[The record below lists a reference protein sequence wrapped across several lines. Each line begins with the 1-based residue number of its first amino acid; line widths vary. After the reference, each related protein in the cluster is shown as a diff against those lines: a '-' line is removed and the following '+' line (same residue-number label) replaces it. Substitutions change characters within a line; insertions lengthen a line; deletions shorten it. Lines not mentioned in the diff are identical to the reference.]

1 MKTGSIN
8 NSYTIYGPMLDRRTL
23 SPGLI
28 RSLEIFI
35 AVAETG
41 QMRSGARLLGLS
53 QPAASQH
60 ISALEK
66 AFGTELID
74 RSVRPARLTHAGMR
88 LHSRAQKILHA
99 LSDMESELRHVGQAS
114 ISLLRVGVQASV
126 ATSLTPALVD
136 LAQAQYGV
144 EDMTLFAGQSGD
156 HEQLLRTKQADLAIT
171 SNPFL
176 DMDGL
181 ERHPILKEH
190 YLLVLPVSYDGPT
203 DSLEAIQ
210 RELPLVRFGDTTNA
224 GRQIAQHLRRLR
236 FEPDRV
242 IQADR
247 SSMVTSCVA
256 AGQGFSLLTP
266 TLLIDGMVENMKLR
280 LTELPVV
287 GLSRTLT
294 AVARQKELQDLP
306 GDVAKLCRDTLL
318 RQIETHIGSIGTAA
332 LEQP

>member
-1 MKTGSIN
+1 
-8 NSYTIYGPMLDRRTL
+8 MLDRRSL

-28 RSLEIFI
+28 RSLEVFI

-60 ISALEK
+60 IASLEK
-66 AFGTELID
+66 AFGTQLID

-88 LHSRAQKILHA
+88 LHNRAQKILHA
-99 LSDMESELRHVGQAS
+99 LSDMETELRHVGQAS
-114 ISLLRVGVQASV
+114 ISLLRVGIQASI
-126 ATSLTPALVD
+126 ATTLTPPLVAM
-136 LAQAQYGV
+136 AQDRFGV
-144 EDMTLFAGQSGD
+144 EDVVLHAGQSGD
-156 HEQLLRTKQADLAIT
+156 HEQLLRTKKADLAIT

-181 ERHPILKEH
+181 ERHHILKED
-190 YLLVLPVSYDGPT
+190 YLLVLPGGYDGPT

-210 RELPLVRFGDTTNA
+210 RKLPLVRFGDTTNA

-236 FEPDRV
+236 FEPDKV
-242 IQADR
+242 IQVDR

-256 AGQGFSLLTP
+256 AHQGFSLLTP
-266 TLLIDGMVENMKLR
+266 TLLIDGMVENMSLR
-280 LTELPVV
+280 LMELPVV

-294 AVARQKELQDLP
+294 VVARKGELQDLP
-306 GDVAKLCRDTLL
+306 NAMADLCQQRLMP
-318 RQIETHIGSIGTAA
+318 HIAEHVGEIGARA
-332 LEQP
+332 VDRSG

>member
-1 MKTGSIN
+1 M
-8 NSYTIYGPMLDRRTL
+8 PDRATL
-23 SPGLI
+23 TPSLV
-28 RSLEIFI
+28 RSLEVFV

-41 QMRSGARLLGLS
+41 QMRSGARMLGLS

-60 ISALEK
+60 IATLEK
-66 AFGTELID
+66 AFATQLMD
-74 RSVRPARLTHAGMR
+74 RSVRPARLTHAGTR
-88 LHSRAQKILHA
+88 LHNRALKILHA

-114 ISLLRVGVQASV
+114 ISLLRVGIQASV
-126 ATSLTPALVD
+126 ATTLTPSLVS
-136 LAQAQYGV
+136 LAQDAFGV
-144 EDMTLFAGQSGD
+144 EDITLHAGQSGN
-156 HEQLLRTKQADLAIT
+156 HEHLLRTKQADLAIT

-181 ERHPILKEH
+181 ERHEVLKED
-190 YLLVLPVSYDGPT
+190 YLLVLPETYAGPT

-236 FEPDRV
+236 FEPDKV

-266 TLLIDGMVENMKLR
+266 TLLIDGMVENMQLR
-280 LTELPVV
+280 LAALPVV
-287 GLSRTLT
+287 GLSRSLT
-294 AVARQKELQDLP
+294 VVARKGELRDLPQAVAAVSRQVLTSRITDYV
-306 GDVAKLCRDTLL
+306 GD
-318 RQIETHIGSIGTAA
+318 IGAEGLTFA
-332 LEQP
+332 

>member
-1 MKTGSIN
+1 MS
-8 NSYTIYGPMLDRRTL
+8 L

-41 QMRSGARLLGLS
+41 QMRSGARLVGVS

-60 ISALEK
+60 IASLEK
-66 AFGTELID
+66 AFGTQLID
-74 RSVRPARLTHAGMR
+74 RSVRPARLTHAGLR
-88 LHSRAQKILHA
+88 LHNRAQKILDA
-99 LSDMESELRHVGQAS
+99 LSDMETELRQVGQSS
-114 ISLLRVGVQASV
+114 ISLLRVGIQASV
-126 ATSLTPALVD
+126 ATSLTPALVR
-136 LAQAQYGV
+136 LAEGRYGV

-156 HEQLLRTKQADLAIT
+156 HEQLLRTKRADLAIT

-181 ERHPILKEH
+181 ERHAILKEH
-190 YLLVLPVSYDGPT
+190 FLLVLPATYDGPT

-210 RELPLVRFGDTTNA
+210 RQLPLVRFGDTTNA
-224 GRQIAQHLRRLR
+224 GRLIAQHLRRLR

-247 SSMVTSCVA
+247 SSMVTSCVS

-266 TLLIDGMVENMKLR
+266 TLLIDGMVENMTLR
-280 LTELPVV
+280 LAKLPVT

-294 AVARQKELQDLP
+294 VVAREGELRPFVLP
-306 GDVAKLCRDTLL
+306 CSYFFNINYLC
-318 RQIETHIGSIGTAA
+318 S
-332 LEQP
+332 

>member
-1 MKTGSIN
+1 
-8 NSYTIYGPMLDRRTL
+8 MLDRRTL

-28 RSLEIFI
+28 RSLEVFI

-41 QMRSGARLLGLS
+41 QMRSGAKLLGLS
-53 QPAASQH
+53 QSAASQH
-60 ISALEK
+60 IAALEK
-66 AFGTELID
+66 SFGTRLID

-88 LHSRAQKILHA
+88 LHIRAQKILHA

-114 ISLLRVGVQASV
+114 ISLLRVGIQASI
-126 ATSLTPALVD
+126 ATTLTPSLVA
-136 LAQAQYGV
+136 LAQKDFGV
-144 EDMTLFAGQSGD
+144 EDITLHAGQSGN

-181 ERHPILKEH
+181 ERHHILKED
-190 YLLVLPVSYDGPT
+190 YLLVLPAGYQGST

-256 AGQGFSLLTP
+256 TGQGFSLLTP
-266 TLLIDGMVENMKLR
+266 TLLIDGLVENMNLR
-280 LTELPVV
+280 LLKLPVV

-294 AVARQKELQDLP
+294 AVAREGELQDLP
-306 GDVAKLCRDTLL
+306 AAVAKMSKHSLMD
-318 RQIETHIGSIGTAA
+318 QIVRFVGEIGLKSVDRS
-332 LEQP
+332 